1 MSIDITTVVSTLV
14 AQAPLIAVATL
25 VLILYIERRFRP
37 IEVRIASLE
46 SRVSLLENR
55 VGSLENRI
63 SSLEGRMSSIETR
76 LTHIEAILAEHSKS
90 LNTLIDFNEALLSIQ
105 VSKGIVSSSEFKA
118 LSALLEAARP
128 AYRSRYY
135 TKEVYEKLGQLLK
148 KDPDE
153 ITWDDVFEL
162 EKIYDLLLKEAVE
175 SDRVDLARY
184 AGKLKA
190 LIAIAKGLLLKK
202 GILPPP
208 KKRDEI

>member
-1 MSIDITTVVSTLV
+1 
-14 AQAPLIAVATL
+14 
-25 VLILYIERRFRP
+25 
-37 IEVRIASLE
+37 
-46 SRVSLLENR
+46 
-55 VGSLENRI
+55 
-63 SSLEGRMSSIETR
+63 
-76 LTHIEAILAEHSKS
+76 
-90 LNTLIDFNEALLSIQ
+90 LIDFNEAFLSIQ
-105 VSKGIVSSSEFKA
+105 VSKGIVSGSGFKA
-118 LSALLEAARP
+118 LSALLETARP

-153 ITWDDVFEL
+153 ITWDVVFEL
-162 EKIYDLLLKEAVE
+162 EKIYDLLLKEEVE
-175 SDRVDLARY
+175 SNRVELARY